1 MEITEQEAYRRLKSP
16 RNVVNVLGSVLQIE
30 RHRIRGPAIP
40 LFVKKTIA
48 ILGHSGEKQTEIAR
62 QFDCSQN
69 QVSFCENG
77 KIAAHK
83 DDPELKAFIGDK
95 LQPVQDKAVERLMS
109 SLGLMDD
116 GKLEKSNAKDLST
129 IAANMS
135 RVVANT
141 VPRNGNN
148 GDNHGIQ
155 IVVYAPQQ
163 HKEEDYRVINLRP
176 ETK

>member
-30 RHRIRGPAIP
+30 RHRIRGPEIP
-40 LFVKKTIA
+40 SFIKKTIA
-48 ILGHSGEKQTEIAR
+48 ILGRSGEVQTEVAR
-62 QFDCSQN
+62 QFN
-69 QVSFCENG
+69 VSPAEVSYCERG
-77 KIAAHK
+77 KISEHK
-83 DDPELKAFIGDK
+83 DDPELKAHIEDK
-95 LQPVQDKAVERLMS
+95 LGPVQDKAVERLMS